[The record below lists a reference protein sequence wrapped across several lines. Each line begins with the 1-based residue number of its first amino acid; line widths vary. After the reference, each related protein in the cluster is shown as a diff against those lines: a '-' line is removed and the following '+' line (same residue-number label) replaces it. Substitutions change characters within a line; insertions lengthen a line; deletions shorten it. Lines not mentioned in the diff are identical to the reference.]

1 MNMRTKVIDRILKV
15 FIWICTAFTVSILL
29 FIVVYI
35 ISKGIRFVNWELLS
49 TNYSSYKRTYGI
61 LPMIVS
67 TLYLIGMTLLISTP
81 LGILTSIYLTQY
93 AKPGKV
99 LSSIRFAIE
108 CLAGIPSIIY
118 GLFGLVF
125 FVQTLRFGASM
136 LSGALTLTI
145 MVLPTIIRATE
156 EALLTVPLSYKEG
169 SLALGASKRRTIF
182 KVVLPSAITGIIS
195 AIILSVGRI
204 VGESAAVML
213 TAGSAANFPKSIF
226 EPGATLT
233 VQLYYMATEMP
244 KIFHPTLTA
253 EDLTYAIAT
262 VLIVL
267 TLIINLSATFTGT
280 FIKNKQIGKGK

>member
-1 MNMRTKVIDRILKV
+1 MNTRTKVIDSILKV
-15 FIWICTAFTVSILL
+15 FIWLCTAFTVSMLL
-29 FIVVYI
+29 FIVIYI
-35 ISKGIRFVNWELLS
+35 VSKGLKFVNWEFIS
-49 TNYSSYKRTYGI
+49 TNYSSYKRSYGI

-67 TLYLIGMTLLISTP
+67 TLYLIVITLLISTP
-81 LGILTSIYLTQY
+81 LGIFTSVYLTQY
-93 AKPGKV
+93 AKPGKI

-125 FVQTLRFGASM
+125 FVQTLKFGFSM

-156 EALLTVPLSYKEG
+156 EALLTVPMSYKEG
-169 SLALGASKRRTIF
+169 SFALGASKRRTIF
-182 KVVLPSAITGIIS
+182 KVILPSAMTGIIS

-213 TAGSAANFPKSIF
+213 TAGSSPNFPKSIF
-226 EPGATLT
+226 DSGATLT
-233 VQLYYMATEMP
+233 VHLYYMATELP
-244 KIFHPTLTA
+244 KIFHNTLTA
-253 EDLTYAIAT
+253 EDITYATAT
-262 VLIVL
+262 VLIIL

-280 FIKNKQIGKGK
+280 VIKNKQIGKGK